1 MSKRTRILASA
12 IVAAVLL
19 SASPATA
26 QVGNPAYHTVF
37 YSDSSHTTQVGYL
50 IWTGCNGDYPTYR
63 LVGTYTSYSVD
74 EEYIGYCYEGEM
86 YPA

>member
-1 MSKRTRILASA
+1 MVKRIKLLGSIA
-12 IVAAVLL
+12 IAAILL
-19 SASPATA
+19 SAAPASA
-26 QVGNPAYHTVF
+26 QGGAAYHTVF

-50 IWTGCNGDYPTYR
+50 IWTGCNGDSPTYR
-63 LVGTYTSYSVD
+63 LVGTYTIYSVD